1 MADNKDKINN
11 LRKNIN
17 NLEGEMRGLN
27 QQLDLNPEDLLA
39 HSDMLDSIQDIDI
52 FDYDQEIQFIREDS
66 EETLDCL
73 SKLYLSAEE
82 IDMKNLSNIIKNDAE
97 SLSDLKFTISCNK
110 RAIINLMK
118 NVDMGV
124 SDPLMFTALSS
135 MQKEIRET
143 IKLSYELQKKM
154 LVFYKT
160 IRDELT
166 EIKTIQVLEGDEY
179 KNYDNIEDEEE
190 DDSNTLHIIDYD
202 KLTLE
207 LEERKKN
214 NG

>member
-1 MADNKDKINN
+1 MADNKDKINI

-17 NLEGEMRGLN
+17 NFEGEIRGLN
-27 QQLDLNPEDLLA
+27 EQLDLNPEDLLA
-39 HSDMLDSIQDIDI
+39 HSDMLDSIQDIEI

-124 SDPLMFTALSS
+124 ADPLMFTALSS

-166 EIKTIQVLEGDEY
+166 EIKTIQVLDGEEY
-179 KNYDNIEDEEE
+179 KTYDNIEEDE
-190 DDSNTLHIIDYD
+190 DDSNTLHIIDFV
-202 KLTLE
+202 KLSQE
-207 LEERKKN
+207 LEELKKN
-214 NG
+214 KE